1 MEALRTVLEVVGVET
16 GKRDSSVHGHV
27 DSVLLSQLVDHRL
40 GQTGIGEHANLR
52 SDVVPVVLVAQ
63 VGQSLLKSGSHLSD
77 SSRHEFEVSVP
88 HLGELLISEDD
99 INDAGS
105 MDRWV
110 GVDGAGDLLDA
121 RVDDVTLGSASSN
134 HGEAAGTLTVK
145 TEVLGE
151 RLHKHEVVSV
161 VGEQLESVGVFLE
174 VTGSESLVGGVEGAV
189 HVLCL
194 HDLEDGLP
202 LLGSRV
208 DASGVVG
215 ADVEENHGVVFG
227 GVEIFAHALEVE
239 VLVLGVEP
247 PVGLLGGEADNVD
260 EASVEGPG
268 LGGQQN
274 VDVLVGVPLLEEGQ
288 TESEGS
294 SAGDRLGTGD
304 TLLLVG
310 LVIGTESELL
320 RLVHKRVNA
329 LNTGVLVV
337 HIRFEDAVLSDAH
350 TGEDIGFVV
359 VVTVGAHSEENLLW
373 VVVLLEGVVETEDGV
388 CGCGR
393 EATPCGEGTGLHE
406 LAVSG
411 NERFSEHCYN
421 L

>member
-1 MEALRTVLEVVGVET
+1 VEALRTVLEVVGVES

-52 SDVVPVVLVAQ
+52 SNVVPVVLVAQ

-88 HLGELLISEDD
+88 HLGELLVSEDD

-134 HGEAAGTLTVK
+134 HGEAAGTLSI
-145 TEVLGE
+145 EAEILSE

-294 SAGDRLGTGD
+294 SAGD
-304 TLLLVG
+304 
-310 LVIGTESELL
+310 
-320 RLVHKRVNA
+320 
-329 LNTGVLVV
+329 
-337 HIRFEDAVLSDAH
+337 
-350 TGEDIGFVV
+350 
-359 VVTVGAHSEENLLW
+359 
-373 VVVLLEGVVETEDGV
+373 
-388 CGCGR
+388 
-393 EATPCGEGTGLHE
+393 
-406 LAVSG
+406 
-411 NERFSEHCYN
+411 
-421 L
+421 